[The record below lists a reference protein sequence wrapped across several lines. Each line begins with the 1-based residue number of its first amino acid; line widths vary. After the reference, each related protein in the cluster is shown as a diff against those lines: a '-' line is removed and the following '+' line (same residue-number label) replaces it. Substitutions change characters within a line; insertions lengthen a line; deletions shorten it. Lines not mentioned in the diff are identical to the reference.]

1 MENLPNEVILKV
13 WSFLTIRD
21 LGNCAQVSKRFK
33 NICSDESLWKKINLS
48 DKIVP
53 TVFIEK
59 ILVRGCEFLN
69 LNNAILEG
77 DSYFLSNSKL
87 RYLDLSNTTADFG
100 VLEDLVGSCQSLEK
114 LSLDGSTINSNI
126 LTRVCLNNGQSLVV
140 LDLSGYQGLH
150 DTIKILVDNC
160 VNLSELNLSFLT
172 KYRSKTIAQRYVNS
186 KCEYIDNVDFFSE
199 QTIFEALHQE
209 FKFSTH
215 HIICLNKVFYI
226 HQKLVINH

>member
-59 ILVRGCEFLN
+59 ILARGCEFLN

-77 DSYFLSNSKL
+77 DSYFLSISKL

-186 KCEYIDNVDFFSE
+186 KCEYFDNVDFFPNR
-199 QTIFEALHQE
+199 QFLRLCTKNLNFLPTILYVLTKCF
-209 FKFSTH
+209 
-215 HIICLNKVFYI
+215 ICTKNWS
-226 HQKLVINH
+226 

>member
-59 ILVRGCEFLN
+59 ILARGCEFLN

-186 KCEYIDNVDFFSE
+186 KCEYFDNVDFF
-199 QTIFEALHQE
+199 QNRQFLRLCTKNLNFLPTILYVLTNCF
-209 FKFSTH
+209 
-215 HIICLNKVFYI
+215 ICTKNWL
-226 HQKLVINH
+226 

>member
-59 ILVRGCEFLN
+59 ILARGCEFLN

-126 LTRVCLNNGQSLVV
+126 LTRVCLNNGKSLVV

-186 KCEYIDNVDFFSE
+186 KCEYFDNVDFF
-199 QTIFEALHQE
+199 QNRQFLRLCTKI
-209 FKFSTH
+209 
-215 HIICLNKVFYI
+215 
-226 HQKLVINH
+226 